1 MPLYLEPKTFRF
13 TTTKLSLGALGD
25 SYYEYLLKLWI
36 MRGRSA
42 EDELYRS
49 MWETAMD
56 EMIERLV
63 FVSSPENLTY
73 VADLDRYARTESRH
87 AAFAETEVSV

>member
-1 MPLYLEPKTFRF
+1 MPLYLDPKTLRF
-13 TTTKLSLGALGD
+13 TTAKLSLGALGD

-36 MRGRSA
+36 LRGRSP

-49 MWETAMD
+49 MWEAAMD

-63 FVSSPENLTY
+63 FVSGPEDLAY
-73 VADLDRYARTESRH
+73 VADFDRYALQS
-87 AAFAETEVSV
+87 AFNLSS

>member
-1 MPLYLEPKTFRF
+1 MPLYLDPKTFQF

-36 MRGRSA
+36 MRGRST

-56 EMIERLV
+56 EMMERLV

-73 VADLDRYARTESRH
+73 VADFDRYAQAEPSSVSH
-87 AAFAETEVSV
+87 AAMLQ